1 MLLRKR
7 QRMMKCFRSQ
17 GALQHS
23 KRMWTAELVNR
34 WCCLASAK
42 RDKVRR
48 TRFSVKHQGQRSR
61 SIASKAGGGPPHLP
75 PLGTNVIKKANWQTS
90 AIQA

>member
-1 MLLRKR
+1 MSLRKR
-7 QRMMKCFRSQ
+7 QRMMQCFRSQ

-48 TRFSVKHQGQRSR
+48 TRFSVSG
-61 SIASKAGGGPPHLP
+61 ALTPPFAWEAE
-75 PLGTNVIKKANWQTS
+75 GVMFRAWRAWTYDGFRAY
-90 AIQA
+90 A